1 VVELIDYFRPAGP
14 ERKVRAIP
22 GEGEDVEIWMLGSSL
37 FGAEL
42 AAALGL
48 PYAFASHFAPGLME
62 EAIEVYRTTF
72 RPSER
77 LDRPYLMLAVNLF
90 AAETDAEARLL
101 FTSLQRAFVNLRL
114 GKPGKLPPPDRD
126 FETGVDERLLFLA
139 DQALACSVVGSPET
153 VRKGL
158 ADFIAKTGP
167 DELMLTSQIHDHA
180 ARLRS
185 FEIAAEIRRAMAGDR
200 R

>member
-1 VVELIDYFRPAGP
+1 
-14 ERKVRAIP
+14 
-22 GEGEDVEIWMLGSSL
+22 
-37 FGAEL
+37 
-42 AAALGL
+42 
-48 PYAFASHFAPGLME
+48 
-62 EAIEVYRTTF
+62 
-72 RPSER
+72 
-77 LDRPYLMLAVNLF
+77 MLAVNLF